1 MFGVRMTRRGGA
13 ALTSILVVLAAVLAS
28 GVVAGQFRADPQS
41 FHDALGTGE
50 ITRVAD
56 VASSDGLP
64 GRGVFAQLTDAGQF
78 CLFDAPSE
86 SSPLRQ
92 GGCNPADDP
101 LGGSALSVSLAYEG
115 GPGVE
120 SVRDARLIGLAS
132 PSVAQVQV
140 LMSDGTRRNVRT
152 KQAAVGSKEFLAFG
166 YRFKKSDLRRG
177 IGPIAVIASDARGI
191 EIERTATG
199 IAG

>member
-1 MFGVRMTRRGGA
+1 MFRVRVTRRLGA
-13 ALTSILVVLAAVLAS
+13 ALASILVILAAVLAS

-41 FHDALGTGE
+41 FRDALATGE

-56 VASSDGLP
+56 VASGDGLP

-101 LGGSALSVSLAYEG
+101 LGGRALSVSLAYEG

-120 SVRDARLIGLAS
+120 AVRDARLIGLAS
-132 PSVAQVQV
+132 LSVAQVQV
-140 LMSDGTRRNVRT
+140 LMSDGTRREVHM
-152 KQAAVGSKEFLAFG
+152 KHAAVGSKEFLAFG
-166 YRFKKSDLRRG
+166 YRFTKSDLRRG
-177 IGPIAVIASDARGI
+177 VGPTAVIASNARGV
-191 EIERTATG
+191 EIERTTTG
-199 IAG
+199 IAS